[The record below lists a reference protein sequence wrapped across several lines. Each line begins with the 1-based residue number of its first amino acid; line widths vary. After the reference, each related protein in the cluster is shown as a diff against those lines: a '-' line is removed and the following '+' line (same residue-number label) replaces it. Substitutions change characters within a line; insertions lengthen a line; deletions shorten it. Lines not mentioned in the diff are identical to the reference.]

1 MGNWTKVEKDPTSE
15 QIFEENITRN
25 ELYDPKL
32 IMNNEQLEELA
43 DEDLDFDEDDFMKE
57 YRQKRMAQM
66 SEISKLPTFGTV
78 LEINKQQWEEHV
90 TRAPKDVNVVIHLY
104 QT

>member
-1 MGNWTKVEKDPTSE
+1 MGNWTKVEKEPTSE

-32 IMNNEQLEELA
+32 IMNSKQLEEKA
-43 DEDLDFDEDDFMKE
+43 EEDLDFDEDDFMKE
-57 YRQKRMAQM
+57 YRAKRMAQM
-66 SEISKLPTFGTV
+66 QEETKLPTFGKV

-90 TRAPKDVNVVIHLY
+90 TRAPKDVAVVIHLY
-104 QT
+104 QN

>member
-32 IMNNEQLEELA
+32 IMNNE
-43 DEDLDFDEDDFMKE
+43 
-57 YRQKRMAQM
+57 
-66 SEISKLPTFGTV
+66 
-78 LEINKQQWEEHV
+78 
-90 TRAPKDVNVVIHLY
+90 
-104 QT
+104 